1 MHDDHVRSAAL
12 LTALLVAAC
21 APTSS
26 APPASPALPTVAPA
40 AARTPAAPA
49 GTAAPAVSGPT
60 CSPPGT
66 ATCDGQGR
74 PIVPGGGAPPPGVAA
89 PPGGAPPGGVGGGAV
104 ATGVRLIEDVGLRVV
119 KLSSGG
125 TNGLDVDPATGLVY
139 AVSNST
145 VGAWCGR
152 PVGTRRDLLSV
163 VDPVEAREIAAIP
176 TVRAPVWPLAA
187 GTGSVVYVAGSDGV
201 IGIHDRASR
210 AQTGSIAVGGLP
222 HDLGYDATSGYL
234 LVSNTYDQSQDYVSV
249 VDTRTRTVVA
259 AHRVGGMPHKI
270 VVDTATRRAYVMSV
284 GNGRISVVDMST
296 GALERQ
302 IDSGGGGTLAV
313 SPRVGRAFATGRV
326 GAGADTIRVVDL
338 RTGQGTTTTPF
349 LAMGGHPV
357 HGMAVDDAAGLLY
370 ASLGDSD
377 LVGVAD
383 VTSLRALAVFRVA
396 DCAWGVKLDPERGR
410 GYVTGAAEGTVSVF
424 DLRKVS
430 AALGR

>member
-1 MHDDHVRSAAL
+1 VHDGHLRSAAL
-12 LTALLVAAC
+12 LAALLVAAC
-21 APTSS
+21 GPLSSPAPTS
-26 APPASPALPTVAPA
+26 AAPTVPPV
-40 AARTPAAPA
+40 AARTPGPPVA
-49 GTAAPAVSGPT
+49 TAAPAVSGAT

-74 PIVPGGGAPPPGVAA
+74 PIGRRLALAP
-89 PPGGAPPGGVGGGAV
+89 
-104 ATGVRLIEDVGLRVV
+104 GVRLIEDVGLRVV

-145 VGAWCGR
+145 VGAWCGG
-152 PVGTRRDLLSV
+152 PVGTRRDLLMV
-163 VDPVEAREIAAIP
+163 VDPVEAREVAAVP
-176 TVRAPVWPLAA
+176 TVRAPVWSLAA
-187 GTGSVVYVAGSDGV
+187 GSGSVVYVAGSDGV

-222 HDLGYDATSGYL
+222 HDLGYDAASGYL
-234 LVSNTYDQSQDYVSV
+234 LVSNTHDQSQDYVSV
-249 VDTRTRTVVA
+249 VDTRARSVIA
-259 AHRVGGMPHKI
+259 AHRVGGKPHKI
-270 VVDTATRRAYVMSV
+270 VVDPATRRAYVISV
-284 GNGRISVVDMST
+284 ANGRISVVDMST

-302 IDSGGGGTLAV
+302 IDTGGSGTLGAALR
-313 SPRVGRAFATGRV
+313 SGRAFAPSRPS
-326 GAGADTIRVVDL
+326 AAPDTLRVVDL

-357 HGMAVDDAAGLLY
+357 WGMAVDDAAGLLY
-370 ASLGDSD
+370 ASIGDSD
-377 LVGVAD
+377 LVGVLD
-383 VTSLRALAVFRVA
+383 VSSLRALAVFRVA

-410 GYVTGAAEGTVSVF
+410 GYVTGADEGTVSVF